1 MEESE
6 KRRFS
11 VTEESAVS
19 VIRLSLPFMLDPI
32 EVDRVIEAMLAE
44 VTGKAAR
51 RWAMDLSEVAYM
63 GSAML
68 GLMVNVRERIRAG
81 GGKLVLFGMAPQLL
95 EIFRTCCL
103 ERLFTIART
112 REEALKVAT
121 R

>member
-6 KRRFS
+6 KQRIS

-19 VIRLSLPFMLDPI
+19 VIRLSLPYLMDPI
-32 EVDRVIEAMLAE
+32 EVDRIIEAMLAE

-51 RWAMDLSEVAYM
+51 RWAMDLSDVAYM

-68 GLMVNVRERIRAG
+68 GLMVNVRERIRAA
-81 GGKLVLFGMAPQLL
+81 GGKLVLFGMAPQLT

-103 ERLFTIART
+103 ERLFVIARS
-112 REEALKVAT
+112 RDEALKVAA